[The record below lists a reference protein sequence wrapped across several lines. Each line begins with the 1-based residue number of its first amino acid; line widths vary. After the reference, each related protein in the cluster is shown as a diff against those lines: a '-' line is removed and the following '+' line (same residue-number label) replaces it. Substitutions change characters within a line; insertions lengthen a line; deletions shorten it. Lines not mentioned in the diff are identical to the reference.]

1 VAACQRTL
9 YENVVRYASGYFS
22 RFSLH
27 RPTRRNG
34 WVRRMR
40 LIALPRRIRL
50 RHQAAK
56 WAFRVEGKTQRRCW
70 YLAASSR
77 LKQEPAQRD
86 VSDAAIPLP
95 LPRPR
100 VGTVPTTRDIVTALP
115 AQASTSDERNTQG
128 MATAQGTEL
137 NKNSS
142 INATPVPES
151 STPSAPSADAES
163 VRNQPTADEATE
175 ANIAPSIP
183 ETSADATHDASDG
196 RTEQRISAPNAPPAG
211 IPPQETAG
219 AAGVSAI

>member
-1 VAACQRTL
+1 MSANTLRKCGSICLGLLFTLFFTPAHAKERLGSTHAADCLATPYSSAPPGRQ
-9 YENVVRYASGYFS
+9 
-22 RFSLH
+22 
-27 RPTRRNG
+27 
-34 WVRRMR
+34 
-40 LIALPRRIRL
+40 
-50 RHQAAK
+50 